1 VTPNPD
7 WFLNWFDRIRT
18 GDLRH
23 VKAGDLA
30 LFAAFSDFFALSS
43 AALLEGET
51 TTRKAS
57 APSCTVW

>member
-1 VTPNPD
+1 
-7 WFLNWFDRIRT
+7 
-18 GDLRH
+18 
-23 VKAGDLA
+23 LA